1 MAPTDAQKRATKKY
15 LEEKLDRI
23 TVRVPKGERE
33 DIRIH
38 AEKCEESVN
47 EFIRRAIR
55 ETMERD
61 NKIRQDI

>member
-33 DIRIH
+33 DIRTH

-47 EFIRRAIR
+47 EFN
-55 ETMERD
+55 E
-61 NKIRQDI
+61 Q